1 MKNSREE
8 LMNIVM
14 GIAGKFLTEHKHLNK
29 KSLPPLGKSVGSK
42 TCEWLYKGLWK
53 HVIKELR
60 NSKAHYFI

>member
-14 GIAGKFLTEHKHLNK
+14 GIAGKFLTEHLNK

-42 TCEWLYKGLWK
+42 TCEWLYKGL
-53 HVIKELR
+53 
-60 NSKAHYFI
+60 